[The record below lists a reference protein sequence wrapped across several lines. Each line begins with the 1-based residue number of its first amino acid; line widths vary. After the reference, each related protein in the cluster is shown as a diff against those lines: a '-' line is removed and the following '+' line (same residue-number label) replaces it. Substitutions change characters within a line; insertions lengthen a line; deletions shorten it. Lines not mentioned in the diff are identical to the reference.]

1 MLLNFLQTDP
11 EAVKAIGIEF
21 GVPSV
26 PASLKILQDGLEA
39 GSLEYEMLDLVQRS
53 QNDIDEIWSL
63 PMPKGYSQALEAYQV
78 EMERY
83 IFHDIDKDTFIKNA
97 QEVMNKAILSAN

>member
-1 MLLNFLQTDP
+1 
-11 EAVKAIGIEF
+11 
-21 GVPSV
+21 
-26 PASLKILQDGLEA
+26 
-39 GSLEYEMLDLVQRS
+39 
-53 QNDIDEIWSL
+53 
-63 PMPKGYSQALEAYQV
+63 MPKGYSQALEAYQV